1 MPVQVNSLLA
11 SAHQTGIGEEMQ
23 HGQKS
28 ILKWVVRGLMAVVG
42 TVVLA
47 PFAKWGEEQLNL
59 SILSPLIDGVWS
71 WIKSVGSWLARDVSF
86 PFWVVMLVLVL
97 IVLLMLPVVALVIAR
112 YEKVE
117 SDSGSPLTDDQ
128 NRVFVVVG
136 NAIQEGYQ
144 FQFDDVRQSSGLS
157 RIATQNALDHLTVV
171 GLIRPVNG
179 SYGRRY
185 ADLTPLGREHFLEL
199 EALGKP

>member
-1 MPVQVNSLLA
+1 MN
-11 SAHQTGIGEEMQ
+11 IGEEMQ
-23 HGQKS
+23 QGQKS

-71 WIKSVGSWLARDVSF
+71 WLQSVGSWLARDVSF

-112 YEKVE
+112 YEKME
-117 SDSGSPLTDDQ
+117 PDSGSPLTDDQ

-136 NAIQEGYQ
+136 SAIQEGYQ

-157 RIATQNALDHLTVV
+157 RIATQNALDHLTAV

-179 SYGRRY
+179 AYGRRY

-199 EALGKP
+199 EALGNL